1 MSENEGSTAHHLD
14 FSSSEHL
21 SCWSPDE
28 GGKGTVSVCPFS
40 RPSSVRPSFCS
51 LPRYIWIAL
60 MDFLEILRKVQTYAN
75 LKRDILG
82 FLKKLFF
89 VRILGKKGQEI
100 RQCPI
105 FFQFL
110 KMCMFSGVWGKNKIW
125 PKWIKTG
132 LKVGQNIFRHFFISF
147 QFSKIFMFGC
157 VLGKKNVL
165 VKMGN
170 KWLESYCHAWK
181 LLSCVNVGGGGPMI
195 LYLFTIS

>member
-1 MSENEGSTAHHLD
+1 M
-14 FSSSEHL
+14 
-21 SCWSPDE
+21 
-28 GGKGTVSVCPFS
+28 SVCPSS

-110 KMCMFSGVWGKNKIW
+110 KMCIFSGVWGTNKIW
-125 PKWIKTG
+125 PKLIKTG

-157 VLGKKNVL
+157 VLGK
-165 VKMGN
+165 N
-170 KWLESYCHAWK
+170 KCYGQ
-181 LLSCVNVGGGGPMI
+181 NG
-195 LYLFTIS
+195 